1 MRKYSLA
8 FLVLASMA
16 LLVMTSPAS
25 RAQETQDS
33 GAQKK
38 MSKVQSGEVVSVDPT
53 SNEIVIK
60 DGTGVETHLMVAS
73 STKITKQGKTIA
85 LADVKAGDT
94 VTCECEDSGGGCKA
108 KTVTVSAP
116 SPKKEG

>member
-25 RAQETQDS
+25 RAQQGTQDS

-38 MSKVQSGEVVSVDPT
+38 MSKVQTGEVVSVDPT

-73 STKITKQGKTIA
+73 STKITKQGKTIS
-85 LADVKAGDT
+85 LADVKAGDS

-116 SPKKEG
+116 SPKK